1 MVFLLSGGVFGFV
14 AHRRDL
20 LKIDL
25 LPQKEVR
32 VRNAA
37 IPTPIKSGFLFRAV
51 IVKIVD
57 TSSFL
62 P

>member
-1 MVFLLSGGVFGFV
+1 MGFLLSGGVFGFV
-14 AHRRDL
+14 THRRDL

-32 VRNAA
+32 VCNTAS
-37 IPTPIKSGFLFRAV
+37 PTQNGFLFRAV
-51 IVKIVD
+51 VVKVKD